1 MRARRGERSRGIPID
16 LILPLD
22 ILNHDRYSASFA
34 KFIAATR
41 MTRRRA
47 KPVLGA
53 TRKKIEATRRGR
65 KIEGPVR
72 GAKYMK

>member
-1 MRARRGERSRGIPID
+1 MKDRRIPID
-16 LILPLD
+16 LILPPD
-22 ILNHDRYSASFA
+22 ILNHDRYSSSFA
-34 KFIAATR
+34 RFIAATR

-53 TRKKIEATRRGR
+53 TKRKIEAKERER